1 MPDFDPR
8 YTAGTVKHK
17 GGNIMVWGAFSLSG
31 IGPLHRIAGI
41 MDQVQYREIM
51 EKVMLPHARQNMP
64 RGWVLQQDND
74 PKHTAKS
81 VKKWFTDN
89 KLRVMEWPPQSPDLN
104 PIESLWG
111 EVEQKLKGRKFKKPD
126 ELFDAVN
133 QEWTN
138 LPTELLEKLVG
149 SMPRRCKA
157 VLDVNGASTKY

>member
-1 MPDFDPR
+1 MEKRKKFAKAHLQWTADDWKKVLWSDESKFNLCNSDGIRYIRRPVNARFDPR

-41 MDQVQYREIM
+41 M

-81 VKKWFTDN
+81 VKN
-89 KLRVMEWPPQSPDLN
+89 
-104 PIESLWG
+104 
-111 EVEQKLKGRKFKKPD
+111 
-126 ELFDAVN
+126 
-133 QEWTN
+133 
-138 LPTELLEKLVG
+138 G
-149 SMPRRCKA
+149 SRTI
-157 VLDVNGASTKY
+157 S